1 MLNPMQ
7 LMGMLTRAQNPMEIL
22 NQMAGN
28 NPVFGRGLQMGKGKS
43 VSELQGIAENLA
55 RQRGVNLNDFLQQM
69 GFRR

>member
-55 RQRGVNLNDFLQQM
+55 RQRGVNLNDFLYQM

>member
-1 MLNPMQ
+1 
-7 LMGMLTRAQNPMEIL
+7 MGMLTRSQNPMEIL

-55 RQRGVNLNDFLQQM
+55 RQRGVNLNDFLYQM